1 MGGERWHNVEH
12 RDIHTVHALN
22 GIFYEFFPCIICIWN
37 LFFKRRKDNSDL
49 DNLQRLWEMKLL
61 KFLSSPFRYLH
72 FSNAHVYQWGFFSA
86 LLILLLILILS
97 LMKPQCQV
105 CIVFCFADY
114 SEITIDSILSLY
126 LFIVRFA
133 ELLLCCSQLLWDIPW
148 YIFCPGQLRDQR
160 LVVCKSL
167 PTNKRWEHCSS
178 WKISVGGG
186 C

>member
-49 DNLQRLWEMKLL
+49 DNLLQGLWEMKLL

-86 LLILLLILILS
+86 LLIFSYFILNEASMSSLYSLLFCWLFRDYKIVHIVLIS
-97 LMKPQCQV
+97 VYCQV
-105 CIVFCFADY
+105 CWAF
-114 SEITIDSILSLY
+114 TM
-126 LFIVRFA
+126 LFSVVVRHTAIYFLPWSA
-133 ELLLCCSQLLWDIPW
+133 ERPE
-148 YIFCPGQLRDQR
+148 
-160 LVVCKSL
+160 V
-167 PTNKRWEHCSS
+167 SS
-178 WKISVGGG
+178 M
-186 C
+186 

>member
-72 FSNAHVYQWGFFSA
+72 FSNAHVYQWGFFFSSTNFSAHSYFILNEASMSSLYSFLFCWLFRDYKIAYCPYIFLLSGLLSFYYVVLSCCETYRDIFSA
-86 LLILLLILILS
+86 LVS
-97 LMKPQCQV
+97 
-105 CIVFCFADY
+105 
-114 SEITIDSILSLY
+114 
-126 LFIVRFA
+126 
-133 ELLLCCSQLLWDIPW
+133 
-148 YIFCPGQLRDQR
+148 
-160 LVVCKSL
+160 
-167 PTNKRWEHCSS
+167 WETR
-178 WKISVGGG
+178 G
-186 C
+186 